1 MKRRRGSM
9 ILVIVGLVALVAIV
23 GVASMAL
30 DAQRRIFSMVKQRQ
44 VVYEQAAH
52 QLLEDGEVLEIE
64 DIESM
69 YVFEGEHNMVE
80 FMVDGDGMIPPAQYY
95 GFYYSPDDVPLPF
108 QNVKVPLTEY
118 KANEWEWTEEGDNRG
133 ITKKITECWY
143 YFEAWL

>member
-118 KANEWEWTEEGDNRG
+118 KENEWSGQMKAIIGALQKR
-133 ITKKITECWY
+133 
-143 YFEAWL
+143 L

>member
-1 MKRRRGSM
+1 MKRRRGSI
-9 ILVIVGLVALVAIV
+9 ILVVVGLVALVAIV

-118 KANEWEWTEEGDNRG
+118 KENEWEWTEEGDNRG

>member
-118 KANEWEWTEEGDNRG
+118 KENEWEWTDEGDNRG